1 MPGAQNASKF
11 TATLERANNN
21 LGWVIARVP
30 ARVSAKL
37 GGRGQIRVKGEI
49 EAAKSSSRPFAF
61 RATLFPDGRGGH
73 YLLVNKSMQKGGR
86 VKLGSLAEFDLL
98 PDRKP
103 RTLEMPRE
111 MELALNEDRQ
121 LRRWFE
127 EKLTPSMRRDIARL
141 ISQLKSAEARRRG
154 AERLAERLMLTMD
167 AERELP
173 PVLRLALARNYK
185 AAEGWGLMSE
195 TQRRWHLLGIF
206 GYRAPEAQARRLS
219 KAMDAMIA
227 RFEKQQAKSA
237 ED

>member
-30 ARVSAKL
+30 ARVSAQL

-49 EAAKSSSRPFAF
+49 EAAKSSSGPFAF
-61 RATLFPDGRGGH
+61 RATLFPDGHGGH
-73 YLLVNKSMQKGGR
+73 YLLVNKAMQKGGR
-86 VKLGSLAEFDLL
+86 VKLGSVAEFRLL
-98 PDRKP
+98 HDRER
-103 RTLEMPRE
+103 RTIEMPRE

-141 ISQLKSAEARRRG
+141 ISQLKSPEARRRG

-173 PVLRLALARNYK
+173 PVLRLALGRNYK

-206 GYRAPEAQARRLS
+206 GYRTPEAQARRLS

>member
-1 MPGAQNASKF
+1 MPGARSASKF

-30 ARVSAKL
+30 GKVSAQL
-37 GGRGQIRVKGEI
+37 GGRGQIRVKGAI
-49 EAAKSSSRPFAF
+49 DAAKPSPCPFAF
-61 RATLFPDGRGGH
+61 RTTLFPDGRGGH
-73 YLLVNKSMQKGGR
+73 YLLVNKAMQKGGR
-86 VKLGSLAEFDLL
+86 VKLGSVAEFHLQ
-98 PDRKP
+98 PDREQ
-103 RTLEMPRE
+103 RTIEMPRE
-111 MELALNEDRQ
+111 MERALNEDRQ

-206 GYRAPEAQARRLS
+206 GYRTPEAQARRLS
-219 KAMDAMIA
+219 KAMDEMVA

-237 ED
+237 DD